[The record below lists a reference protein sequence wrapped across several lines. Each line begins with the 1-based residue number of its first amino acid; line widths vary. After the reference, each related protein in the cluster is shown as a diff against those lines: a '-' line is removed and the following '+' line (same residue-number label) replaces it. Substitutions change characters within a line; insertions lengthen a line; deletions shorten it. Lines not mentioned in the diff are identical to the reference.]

1 MQAFVFPGQ
10 GSQYPGMGKEL
21 ADNYPAAREV
31 FDQADEALG
40 FELRQLCFNGSSDK
54 LALTENTQPAI
65 LTTSIAIYRELERRE
80 RLPDFVAGHSL
91 GEYSA
96 LVAAGALDFRDAVR
110 IVRQRGRFMQEA
122 VGFGEGSMAVVLGM
136 AAAEVEA
143 ICREVAGEDVVSTA
157 NVNSPNQTVI
167 AGHRKAVDRAVK
179 RVREGGAKRVLPLAV
194 SAPFHCQLMKPAE
207 ARLAEEIRPV
217 VFRDLRIPLVNNLKA
232 EKVTRGEEARRGL
245 IPQVSS
251 AVLWNECVEELVRL
265 GVSVF
270 VEVGPGKVLTG
281 LIRRIAPAA
290 QAISIGSREELE
302 NYVRLF

>member
-10 GSQYPGMGKEL
+10 GSQYSGMGKEF
-21 ADNYPAAREV
+21 ADNFPASREV

-40 FELRQLCFNGSSDK
+40 FGLSQLCFNGTSDE

-65 LTTSIAIYRELERRE
+65 LTTSIAIFRELERRKK
-80 RLPDFVAGHSL
+80 RPDFVAGHSL

-96 LVAAGALDFRDAVR
+96 LVAAGALRFKDAVQ

-136 AAAEVEA
+136 QAAEVDI
-143 ICREVAGEDVVSTA
+143 ICRDVAGEDVVSVA
-157 NVNSPNQTVI
+157 NVNSSSQVVI

-179 RVREGGAKRVLPLAV
+179 RAIEAGAKRALPLEV
-194 SAPFHCQLMKPAE
+194 SAPFHCQLMKSAE
-207 ARLAEEIRPV
+207 KKLAEV
-217 VFRDLRIPLVNNLKA
+217 VSSTTFSDLRIPLINNVKA
-232 EKVTRGEEARRGL
+232 EEVTRGEEARLGL
-245 IPQVSS
+245 IEQVSS
-251 AVLWNECVEELVRL
+251 VVLWSKCVEELVRL

-281 LIRRIAPAA
+281 LIRRIAPAVK
-290 QAISIGSREELE
+290 AISVGSKEELE
-302 NYVRLF
+302 NYVRLC